1 MCVRVL
7 YCPIPRSLQ
16 VFATRELCENEKR
29 LVKLEILEI
38 RRNIN
43 RRKYNTYPA
52 RTMEDRGS
60 LPLVMTVHRP
70 LYIAR
75 ISLKNTLRPPLAP
88 LPLFKASHF
97 VFALYFRIYV
107 YAFYRSRF
115 LGSLLDLLLNRR
127 RFRTSP
133 LGGHKKP
140 KSQVWWNVF
149 IRRMGERELEK
160 RRLRYIE
167 RIFLKISNFSSSI
180 SQAISREN
188 SRVYV
193 WNGGYTCSI
202 RNISINGDSW
212 TVL

>member
-1 MCVRVL
+1 MRVL
-7 YCPIPRSLQ
+7 YCLIPRSLQ

-140 KSQVWWNVF
+140 KSQVW
-149 IRRMGERELEK
+149 
-160 RRLRYIE
+160 
-167 RIFLKISNFSSSI
+167 
-180 SQAISREN
+180 
-188 SRVYV
+188 
-193 WNGGYTCSI
+193 
-202 RNISINGDSW
+202 
-212 TVL
+212 